1 MNWLGLILGAFLIA
15 CSMLYH
21 WGRSFRLGR
30 GGELITPETHPCA
43 YWSTIIG
50 VALVGLA
57 IIVATLI
64 SYSRGLRRET
74 PSESWLLSH
83 LAMPLPSNTHTRFGR
98 VVVVLL
104 AVIAS
109 TCTIMIGSAI
119 SAQGAK
125 LGEDFGGF
133 CFLALIFAIALGA
146 SLYAW
151 WILFMQFKRPK

>member
-1 MNWLGLILGAFLIA
+1 MNWMGLILGAFLIA

-21 WGRSFRLGR
+21 WGRGFRFGR
-30 GGELITPETHPCA
+30 GGELITPETYPCA

-64 SYSRGLRRET
+64 SYFRGLRRAT
-74 PSESWLLSH
+74 SSEGWLLSH
-83 LAMPLPSNTHTRFGR
+83 LAMPLLSNTHSWFGR
-98 VVVVLL
+98 VVVGLL

-109 TCTIMIGSAI
+109 TCTIMMGFAI
-119 SAQGAK
+119 SANRPT

-151 WILFMQFKRPK
+151 WILFMQFKGPK

>member
-1 MNWLGLILGAFLIA
+1 MNWMGLVLGVFLIA

-30 GGELITPETHPCA
+30 GGELITPETHPGA
-43 YWSTIIG
+43 YWTTIIG

-57 IIVATLI
+57 IIVATFI
-64 SYSRGLRRET
+64 SFFRGLRRET
-74 PSESWLLSH
+74 SSESWLLSH
-83 LAMPLPSNTHTRFGR
+83 LVMPLLSNTHTWFGR
-98 VVVVLL
+98 VVVGLL

-109 TCTIMIGSAI
+109 TCTIMMGLAI
-119 SAQGAK
+119 SANCAT

-133 CFLALIFAIALGA
+133 CFLALIIAIALGA

-151 WILFMQFKRPK
+151 WIFFMQFKSPK